1 MAQITERSQKVTC
14 LCRTNPLIESTNATH
29 SSQLSSSWGA
39 TSPPR
44 ASGGQQFDPRFN
56 LAAVSIIAKE
66 GTKVKSLSNKRVVPA
81 HEVLDLCVFVTWG
94 SLPTVALR
102 DGLGLGSE
110 SRTA

>member
-1 MAQITERSQKVTC
+1 MTQRIERSQKVTC

-56 LAAVSIIAKE
+56 LAAASIIAKE

-81 HEVLDLCVFVTWG
+81 REVLDLCVFVT
-94 SLPTVALR
+94 
-102 DGLGLGSE
+102 
-110 SRTA
+110 